1 MTKRRTHSTEG
12 AVDLGMRGERVHL
25 GDHIAYFWEKD
36 SEFDEAVDFLL
47 HGMRKRDHVVVF
59 GHDDANA
66 RVLEVMKKKKVDVD
80 KARSSNRLSVLAGG
94 PDGEQ
99 MLGEIG
105 ATFQRA
111 IDHGAKCIR
120 LLGNI
125 GWARSGWPSDID
137 ILSFEAKV
145 TAAAKQF
152 PCVVMCMYDVAS
164 LSGSVMTHGAFET
177 HPITISRNVLRE
189 NPYYV
194 AIDDFL
200 ASLEEMEA
208 RAKERHMKRRALAD
222 THFRGTIRTTDDT
235 LTL

>member
-1 MTKRRTHSTEG
+1 MTKRRTRSSEG
-12 AVDLGMRGERVHL
+12 TVELGLRGEHVHL

-36 SEFDEAVDFLL
+36 SEFEEAVNFLL
-47 HGMRKRDHVVVF
+47 QGLRKRDHVVVF

-66 RVLEVMKKKKVDVD
+66 RVLDVMRHKKVDID
-80 KARSSNRLSVLAGG
+80 KARAANRISVLSGNH
-94 PDGEQ
+94 DGDQ
-99 MLGEIG
+99 MLAEIA

-111 IDHGAKCIR
+111 IDRGAKCIR

-145 TAAAKQF
+145 TAAAKSF

-164 LSGSVMTHGAFET
+164 LSGSVVTHGAFET
-177 HPITISRNVLRE
+177 HPITISRNVVRE

-194 AIDDFL
+194 ALDEFL
-200 ASLEEMEA
+200 ASLEEMES
-208 RAKERHMKRRALAD
+208 RAKERHVKRSGLSEP
-222 THFRGTIRTTDDT
+222 HFRGTIRTTDDT

>member
-1 MTKRRTHSTEG
+1 MTKRRTRSSADTVE
-12 AVDLGMRGERVHL
+12 LGLRGEHVHV
-25 GDHIAYFWEKD
+25 GDHIAYFWERD
-36 SEFDEAVDFLL
+36 SEFEEAVDFLL
-47 HGMRKRDHVVVF
+47 HGLRKHDHAVIF

-66 RVLEVMKKKKVDVD
+66 RVLDVLRHNKIDVD
-80 KARSSNRLSVLAGG
+80 KARSANRISVLSGNQ
-94 PDGEQ
+94 DSDV
-99 MLGEIG
+99 MLAEIA

-111 IDHGAKCIR
+111 MDRGAKCIR

-125 GWARSGWPSDID
+125 GWTRSGWPSDID

-145 TAAAKQF
+145 TSAAKTF

-177 HPITISRNVLRE
+177 HPITISRNVLRQ

-194 AIDDFL
+194 AVDDFL
-200 ASLEEMEA
+200 ASLEEMES
-208 RAKERHMKRRALAD
+208 RAKERHMERRASSEP
-222 THFRGTIRTTDDT
+222 HFRGTIRTTDDT

>member
-1 MTKRRTHSTEG
+1 MKKSRSRSTEG
-12 AVDLGMRGERVHL
+12 SVELGLRGEHVHL

-36 SEFDEAVDFLL
+36 SEFEEAVNFLL
-47 HGMRKRDHVVVF
+47 IGMRKREHAVVF

-66 RVLEVMKKKKVDVD
+66 RVLDIMQRKKVDID
-80 KARSSNRLSVLAGG
+80 KARSSGRLSVLSGHPNG
-94 PDGEQ
+94 DD
-99 MLGEIG
+99 MLAEIG

-111 IDHGAKCIR
+111 VDGGCKCIR

-145 TAAAKQF
+145 TSAAKNF
-152 PCVVMCMYDVAS
+152 PCVVVCMYDVAS
-164 LSGSVMTHGAFET
+164 VSGSVMNHGAFET
-177 HPITISRNVLRE
+177 HPLTISRNVLRE

-194 AIDDFL
+194 EVDDYL
-200 ASLEEMEA
+200 ASLEEMEK
-208 RAKERHMKRRALAD
+208 RAKERHIKRRLAHD
-222 THFRGTIRTTDDT
+222 TNFRGTLRTTDDT